1 MSVHYKGVE
10 MIRNESNANIN
21 LDELD
26 VDTDVQEIISH
37 TVTEELAYA
46 AKILLDGG
54 YDPMELS
61 DQFEFAFYRGTS
73 SDEATLKELERLFLE
88 LADMER

>member
-54 YDPMELS
+54 YGNSGNCQLAAPAVRAGEHQS
-61 DQFEFAFYRGTS
+61 GKSTS
-73 SDEATLKELERLFLE
+73 RA
-88 LADMER
+88 